1 MTFVQ
6 TPSLAAKENMTK
18 ARELTMMDFLQSM
31 LENVDLYGP

>member
-6 TPSLAAKENMTK
+6 TPSLDAKENITK
-18 ARELTMMDFLQSM
+18 ARVLTMMDFSQSM